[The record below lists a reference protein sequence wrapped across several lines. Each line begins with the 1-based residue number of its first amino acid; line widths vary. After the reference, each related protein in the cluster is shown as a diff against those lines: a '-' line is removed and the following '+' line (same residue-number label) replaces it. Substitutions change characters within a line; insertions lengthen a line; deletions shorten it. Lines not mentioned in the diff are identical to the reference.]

1 MRQIAVL
8 FSVFVLC
15 SRAQEHQQGD
25 RQARGGPGG
34 GRPGMMR
41 MSPSMRILDID
52 QDGVISAAEILQA
65 SANLAKLDVNHDGKI
80 TEEEVRPQGR
90 GGGGGGGDTASASPE
105 ETVAMFMKFDRN
117 GDGKLT
123 KDEVPE
129 RMQGIFARNDTN
141 EDGVLTREE
150 LLQGA
155 TRQAQAAGRREGPAG
170 GGMMR
175 SDPVF
180 AALDANQDGEISQSE
195 WKVAAK
201 VLAKLDKNGD
211 GQLTAD
217 EIRPNFPGRGG
228 RPGGGPDHDNHD

>member
-1 MRQIAVL
+1 MKQIAVL

-15 SRAQEHQQGD
+15 SQAQEHQDEPRG
-25 RQARGGPGG
+25 RGGPGG

-41 MSPSMRILDID
+41 MSPLIRTLDID
-52 QDGVISAAEILQA
+52 HDGVISAAEIQQA
-65 SANLAKLDVNHDGKI
+65 STNLAKLDVNQDGKI
-80 TEEEVRPQGR
+80 TEDEVRPQGR
-90 GGGGGGGDTASASPE
+90 NGGGGDTASASPE
-105 ETVAMFMKFDRN
+105 ETVAMYMKFDRN

-123 KDEVPE
+123 KSEVPE

-155 TRQAQAAGRREGPAG
+155 TRQAQAAGRREGPTG

-201 VLAKLDKNGD
+201 ALAKLDRNGD

-217 EIRPNFPGRGG
+217 EIRPTFPGGGG